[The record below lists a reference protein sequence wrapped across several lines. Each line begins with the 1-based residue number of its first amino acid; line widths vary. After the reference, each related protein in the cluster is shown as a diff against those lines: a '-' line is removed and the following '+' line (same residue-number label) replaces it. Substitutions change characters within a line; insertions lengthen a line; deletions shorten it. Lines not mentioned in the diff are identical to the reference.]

1 MQFCVVVAP
10 SCEQGANLRFGG
22 LVFVTALY
30 VGLDLSSEMA
40 CRIAFRT
47 DSVNKMVQ
55 RRAKVPRTLHA
66 VHAHIVLDRLDQG
79 GKRAAGPDF
88 IRSSDAGKHLKLP
101 SAERKAPQVEPP
113 PQ

>member
-30 VGLDLSSEMA
+30 VRLHLSSEMA

-66 VHAHIVLDRLDQG
+66 VHARIVLDRLDHA
-79 GKRAAGPDF
+79 GKR
-88 IRSSDAGKHLKLP
+88 SDAGNLVPSIHSAKHRKHP
-101 SAERKAPQVEPP
+101 SALRVAPPVETP
-113 PQ
+113 